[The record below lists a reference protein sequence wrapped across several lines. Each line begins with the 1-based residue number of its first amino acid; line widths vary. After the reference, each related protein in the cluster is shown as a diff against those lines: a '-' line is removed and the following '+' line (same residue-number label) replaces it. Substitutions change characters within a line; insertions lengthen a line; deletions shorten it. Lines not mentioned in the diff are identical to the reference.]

1 MRALNPE
8 GFYIVPKRVKFA
20 GVQQFKIDPS
30 VLEAL
35 HVIEALAMQRGINI
49 ISDEKRICNY
59 RDPIIVTVGG
69 DGTALQGFRIASD
82 YKAPVITVN
91 LGRLGFLADINPKDV
106 GIRIGDILNGEYVV
120 EERMLLQDELGQTAA
135 NEFYISHSSRG
146 KVFHYSVYVDDVLAS
161 KQAAD
166 GVIIGTPTGSTAY
179 SLAAGGAILSPS
191 MKAIQIVP
199 VAPHS
204 LTSRALIVSHKSKIR
219 IDTHGG
225 GYKLKADG
233 KPLKKDTGITFS
245 IHPRP
250 IKILHPESWNFYSV
264 LSNKLKW

>member
-1 MRALNPE
+1 MRTLNPD
-8 GFYIVPKRVKFA
+8 GFYIVPKRVKF
-20 GVQQFKIDPS
+20 DPS

-35 HVIEALAMQRGINI
+35 DGIEILANERGIDIIQDKKNI
-49 ISDEKRICNY
+49 PDFKS
-59 RDPIIVTVGG
+59 PIVVTVGG

-82 YKAPVITVN
+82 YQAPVITVN
-91 LGRLGFLADINPKDV
+91 LGRLGFLADINPKVV
-106 GIRIGDILNGEYVV
+106 GLRIGDILDGEHVV
-120 EERMLLQDELGQTAA
+120 EERMLLQDEHGQTAA

-146 KVFHYSVYVDDVLAS
+146 KVFRYSVYVDEVLAS

-166 GVIIGTPTGSTAY
+166 GVIIATPTGSTAY

-204 LTSRALIVSHKSKIR
+204 LTSRPLIVSHESKIR

-233 KPLKKDTGITFS
+233 KTLKKDGMTFS
-245 IHPRP
+245 IHPRA
-250 IKILHPESWNFYSV
+250 IKILHPELWNFYSV